1 MRNSVIVPTRRQ
13 TLCVFAVI
21 AGAVATG
28 TACDRSGANYVRVRG
43 RVLVDGQPA
52 EGAKVTFVARNGGV
66 GIPSGKVEADGAFRL
81 WTFDPDTGISHE
93 GAPVGEYTVLAT
105 WVPDPTAETL
115 EGGAADKL
123 GNRYR
128 DPRTSEL
135 RAEIRED
142 TKELPEFRL
151 TAAKQTGKR

>member
-1 MRNSVIVPTRRQ
+1 MRNNVIVPIRRQ
-13 TLCVFAVI
+13 VLCVLAFL
-21 AGAVATG
+21 AGAMVCSA
-28 TACDRSGANYVRVRG
+28 ACDRSGANYVRVRG

-66 GIPSGKVEADGAFRL
+66 GIPSGKVEADGAFKL
-81 WTFDPDTGISHE
+81 WTFEPDTGISHE

-105 WVPDPTAETL
+105 WVPDPTEETL

-135 RAEIRED
+135 KAEIRED
-142 TKELPEFRL
+142 TKELPEFKL